1 MLHLEVGEARLEA
14 FAVGAGCHRAYHK
27 PQPCFAME
35 LSQDVLTMIID
46 GVDANLQS
54 ISYLLAG
61 LPLADEQQYLAF
73 AVGEQSFEWGD

>member
-1 MLHLEVGEARLEA
+1 M
-14 FAVGAGCHRAYHK
+14 K
-27 PQPCFAME
+27 PSPSGQAATGPTISLSRVLAME

-46 GVDANLQS
+46 GADANLQS